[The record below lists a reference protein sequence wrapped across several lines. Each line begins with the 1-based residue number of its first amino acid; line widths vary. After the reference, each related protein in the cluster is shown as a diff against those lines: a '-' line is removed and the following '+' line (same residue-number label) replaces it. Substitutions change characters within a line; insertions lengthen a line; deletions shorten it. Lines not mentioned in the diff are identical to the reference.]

1 MKRALPPY
9 VYAKKS
15 KGKTPILSTRGRR
28 MAYRTM
34 AQIMRAER
42 ERLGTLAYDLHGLRY
57 TGVQELARKGCTLD
71 QIMSVSGHNTL
82 AMVKKYAGQVW
93 QEAHAKEA
101 RKKRD
106 GG

>member
-1 MKRALPPY
+1 MT
-9 VYAKKS
+9 S
-15 KGKTPILSTRGRR
+15 PIRSDVLRK
-28 MAYRTM
+28 
-34 AQIMRAER
+34 IIAENV
-42 ERLGTLAYDLHGLRY
+42 D
-57 TGVQELARKGCTLD
+57 KGCTLD

>member
-1 MKRALPPY
+1 M
-9 VYAKKS
+9 
-15 KGKTPILSTRGRR
+15 TP
-28 MAYRTM
+28 
-34 AQIMRAER
+34 
-42 ERLGTLAYDLHGLRY
+42 AYDLHGLRY
-57 TGVQELARKGCTLD
+57 TGVQDLARKGCTLD

-106 GG
+106 GA

>member
-1 MKRALPPY
+1 MGLFSPLGADPLDAPTGASEVKRALPPY
-9 VYAKKS
+9 VYAKK
-15 KGKTPILSTRGRR
+15 
-28 MAYRTM
+28 A
-34 AQIMRAER
+34 
-42 ERLGTLAYDLHGLRY
+42 
-57 TGVQELARKGCTLD
+57 
-71 QIMSVSGHNTL
+71 NTL

>member
-1 MKRALPPY
+1 MTR
-9 VYAKKS
+9 
-15 KGKTPILSTRGRR
+15 PIRS
-28 MAYRTM
+28 
-34 AQIMRAER
+34 
-42 ERLGTLAYDLHGLRY
+42 DVLRKIIADN
-57 TGVQELARKGCTLD
+57 VDKGCALD

-106 GG
+106 GA